1 MSLLTGRFGAKG
13 DKEGTGAIGWGK
25 GTKGAFQGEQ
35 RPTETDPSHDNKWRL
50 L

>member
-35 RPTETDPSHDNKWRL
+35 RPTETDPSLDNRWGLR
-50 L
+50 